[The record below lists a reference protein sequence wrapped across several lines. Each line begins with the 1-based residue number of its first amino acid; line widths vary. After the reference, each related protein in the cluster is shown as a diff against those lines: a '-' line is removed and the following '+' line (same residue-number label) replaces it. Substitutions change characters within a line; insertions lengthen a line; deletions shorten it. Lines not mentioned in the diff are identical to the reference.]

1 MDFEF
6 DKKWRNLVANL
17 SKHQDEELDFQSIL
31 FLIGI
36 QELNKGFIRLNKDQK
51 LEVMHIAVCTILEP
65 YGFYEYSGHDD
76 DGWPHFESKKS
87 LPSLNPR
94 DQEKF
99 MKQAVLDYFD
109 KQ

>member
-6 DKKWRNLVANL
+6 EKKWNDTVSEV
-17 SKHQDEELDFQSIL
+17 SKHSGEPLDFQSIL

-36 QELNKGFIRLNKDQK
+36 QELNKGYLKLNKDQK
-51 LEVMHIAVCTILEP
+51 IEVMHIATCTLLEP

-76 DGWPHFESKKS
+76 DGWPHFEAKKN
-87 LPSLNPR
+87 LPNLSPR

-99 MKQAVLDYFD
+99 MKQAVMDYFN
-109 KQ
+109 K